1 MASTVKGMMSGG
13 GRAAG
18 SEGTTWERRAMGVGR
33 CSTGLRARGAQG
45 TLLAATQPRC
55 PRTEWGTSDLRA
67 RIRRSRHNQVEASS
81 PRRRHVRET
90 LCLSRATLGPHD
102 SGEKTRA
109 TNAPLTLPRRRY
121 PRHVVG
127 ADSSHF
133 RLLLSSL
140 SLQPFPEF
148 QLSAFPI
155 SAFPL
160 GHALFSPPPSGG
172 QFASTRAGSVRAGIA
187 APT

>member
-1 MASTVKGMMSGG
+1 MPWLVKVMASTVKGMMSGG

-33 CSTGLRARGAQG
+33 CWTGLRARGAQG
-45 TLLAATQPRC
+45 NPLAATHPPAPPHAPGGPACRAGGAQGPLLAATQPRC

-133 RLLLSSL
+133 RLLLD
-140 SLQPFPEF
+140 
-148 QLSAFPI
+148 
-155 SAFPL
+155 
-160 GHALFSPPPSGG
+160 
-172 QFASTRAGSVRAGIA
+172 RK
-187 APT
+187 